1 MPQAKP
7 YRRLNKFELHQL
19 IGEGAM
25 GVVWKAYDTILRRYV
40 ALKLLGS
47 TFVKTPEMRERF
59 LREARAAGA
68 LQHPNIV
75 TVYDLGE
82 AEGQLFIAMELV
94 EGTDLSDLI
103 AARDP
108 LALERK
114 LDIVIEVLQGLSYAH
129 DRGVIHRDIKPS
141 NVRVASDGRVKIMDF
156 GIARLQSA
164 EATGSGSI
172 IGTPTYMAPEQ
183 ITNGAITPATDV
195 FAVGCLLYELLT
207 YEKPFEGESVHG
219 VLYQVLTTDPRPL
232 RTVAPSIPA
241 SLERV
246 VIRAM
251 AKAPQDRYET
261 AKQMRATLVG
271 IRAALCGAGETTTQR
286 ISLGTLSDAVL
297 SLVRPISLRARMLVL
312 GALGTM
318 AVVLAYTSLRSP
330 AAPPPPGQATAAPLV
345 GPSEG
350 VAPAAPPAGALP
362 AVAALRDSVLAVR
375 GRAERAGAQKNTVPS
390 WAIAETMLASADQ
403 AVRAG
408 EQTRATSMYGGAVD
422 QYRKAG
428 REAVVLRSEA
438 EQLISRANTAVRALG
453 ARPEAARAVNALA
466 RADSLVKAGDFTLAK
481 LAASDAEQTAIGLGV
496 APPSPQ
502 PAEPR
507 AALDV
512 LLQDLGRAVASE
524 RIANLKAL
532 YPTMTA
538 RDVASWRTFFRGA
551 ERLSAKFTAEQ
562 LTVRGDSASA
572 SVSGIYAF
580 VPRGGGTQREDR
592 PRFAMRFKK
601 TATGWRIASVREA
614 R

>member
-1 MPQAKP
+1 VPQAKP

-271 IRAALCGAGETTTQR
+271 IRAALSGAGETTTQR

>member
-271 IRAALCGAGETTTQR
+271 IRAALSGAGETTTQR

-330 AAPPPPGQATAAPLV
+330 ATAAPLV

-390 WAIAETMLASADQ
+390 WNIAETMLASADQ

-466 RADSLVKAGDFTLAK
+466 RADSLLKAGDFTLAK

-592 PRFAMRFKK
+592 PHFAMRFKK

>member
-164 EATGSGSI
+164 DATGSGSI

-271 IRAALCGAGETTTQR
+271 IRAALSGAGETTTQR

-466 RADSLVKAGDFTLAK
+466 RADSLLKAGDFTLAK

>member
-1 MPQAKP
+1 VPQAKA

-47 TFVKTPEMRERF
+47 TYVKTPEMRERF

-94 EGTDLSDLI
+94 EGVDLSDLI

-114 LDIVIEVLQGLSYAH
+114 LDIVIEVLQGLGYAH

-141 NVRVASDGRVKIMDF
+141 NVRIASDGRVKIMDF

-164 EATGSGSI
+164 DNTGSGSI

-261 AKQMRATLVG
+261 AKQMRATLTG
-271 IRAALCGAGETTTQR
+271 IRAALSGAGESTTQR
-286 ISLGTLSDAVL
+286 ISLGALSDAVF
-297 SLVRPISLRARMLVL
+297 SLIRPTSLRVRMLVL
-312 GALGTM
+312 GAL
-318 AVVLAYTSLRSP
+318 AIVVVVLVYTSLRSP
-330 AAPPPPGQATAAPLV
+330 PAAPATPGPVAAPPVATGPP
-345 GPSEG
+345 
-350 VAPAAPPAGALP
+350 APAPAPAGALP
-362 AVAALRDSVLAVR
+362 AVQTLRDSVLAAR
-375 GRAERAGAQKNTVPS
+375 SRAEHAGAQKNTVPS
-390 WAIAETMLASADQ
+390 WTIAEAMLATADQ
-403 AVRAG
+403 AVGAG
-408 EQTRATSMYGGAVD
+408 QQTRATSTYSGAID
-422 QYRKAG
+422 EYRKAA
-428 REAVVLRSEA
+428 REAGVVRNEA
-438 EQLISRANTAVRALG
+438 ELLISRASTAVRALS
-453 ARPEAARAVNALA
+453 ARPEATRAVNALA
-466 RADSLVKAGDFTLAK
+466 RADSLLKAGDFTLAK

-507 AALDV
+507 AAIDV

-538 RDVASWRTFFRGA
+538 RDVASWGTFFRGA
-551 ERLSAKFTAEQ
+551 EHLSAKFTAEQ
-562 LTVRGDSASA
+562 LTVHGDSASA
-572 SVSGIYAF
+572 AVSGIYAF

-601 TATGWRIASVREA
+601 STTGWRIGSVRET

>member
-271 IRAALCGAGETTTQR
+271 IRAALSGAGETTTQR

>member
-1 MPQAKP
+1 MPEDKP
-7 YRRLNKFELHQL
+7 YRRLSKFELQQL

-25 GVVWKAYDTILRRYV
+25 GVVWKAYDTVLRRYV

-47 TFVKTPEMRERF
+47 TFLKTPEMRERF

-75 TVYDLGE
+75 TIYDLGE
-82 AEGQLFIAMELV
+82 AEKQLFIAMELI

-129 DRGVIHRDIKPS
+129 DRGVIHRDVKPS

-164 EATGSGSI
+164 DATGSGAI
-172 IGTPTYMAPEQ
+172 LGTPTYMAPEQ
-183 ITNGAITPATDV
+183 ITNGPITPATDV

-207 YEKPFEGESVHG
+207 YQKPFEGESVHG

-232 RTVAPSIPA
+232 RTSAPSIPA

-246 VIRAM
+246 VVRAM
-251 AKAPQDRYET
+251 AKAPQDRYES

-271 IRAALCGAGETTTQR
+271 IRAALSGAGETTTQR
-286 ISLGTLSDAVL
+286 ISLGTLSDAVV
-297 SLVRPISLRARMLVL
+297 SLIRPTSLRARLLVL
-312 GALGTM
+312 GALATV
-318 AVVLAYTSLRSP
+318 ALVLAYASLRSP
-330 AAPPPPGQATAAPLV
+330 AAPPLAPQATAVPPV
-345 GPSEG
+345 GPAEG
-350 VAPAAPPAGALP
+350 VAPGAAPVGALP

-390 WAIAETMLASADQ
+390 WTIAETMLASADQ

-408 EQTRATSMYGGAVD
+408 DQTRATSVYSGAID

-428 REAVVLRSEA
+428 REAAILRSEA

-453 ARPEAARAVNALA
+453 SRPQATRAVNALA
-466 RADSLVKAGDFTLAK
+466 RADSLLKAGDFTLAK